1 MSNLTSYGSK
11 KQQILAEKRVFFD
24 KSRIQWPLSLL
35 YVF

>member
-24 KSRIQWPLSLL
+24 KSRFQ
-35 YVF
+35 